1 MTYGLLTPDVP
12 LGPFESARITVWST
26 PGKQAKLHAAHS
38 CSYVRLARTVT
49 EREVPLDAAAVGR
62 MCPKCMTHGSW
73 AREGTGLDIFLRTVT
88 GLGLLYEMGS
98 YNEADEEACTD
109 SEVAQAASLLHL
121 TPSSGPA
128 ATTSQEPGDDAEDED
143 ESAWDELQDARRVR
157 ELVFAEWLGA
167 LASLIRVHQAL
178 DLFPWLRNWAAAG
191 VRRKDERLEALR
203 SQAEQLVKRST
214 LVLAAGVAALEKP
227 AIPSDDPAF
236 GPLGSPAEA
245 AVQLTS
251 LWQRW
256 QSCAKDSWEH
266 PREHD
271 HLVYQLADTMS
282 SRRKGRAQMLERAR
296 VLLAE
301 WEEQAAHTVASGEA
315 DKRVLLV
322 RLPGGSVPVRG
333 SGTSVLDRLGEWERG
348 VLVSYTVAADW
359 QQSTL
364 TLRVP
369 GPVAAQL
376 LSRRCALSYEKP
388 PAGAGGAPGESATR
402 EDTGG
407 LAPGVFDDTPV
418 TGRRLVT
425 PKDLAA
431 LRSSGRDPEQLYVVL
446 GVEAGV
452 EVVPLSVLERR
463 CAAGWQGVIIAGARD
478 LPEALFEGR
487 QAPAAVTGMQDTALW
502 APRVFDPCDEA
513 FGRSLSAAE
522 GERVLVLLCEGRR
535 EVGQALR
542 SLVLART
549 VPDLRTLDVGE
560 YDDRGN
566 ARRPFVADVW
576 NALLAMEQLD
586 LEPFLTD
593 SESGRPP
600 GTPPLPLGV
609 LADVQVYTTDA
620 AGQYQGRA
628 HSPGCAHRRPM
639 RGLSCDDER
648 VTVEELLGNRG
659 FDPCSKCGGY
669 AVRRLSGDQV
679 AYYRAAHRLH
689 KLAQVARAAVRHSAE
704 RREETARSLEEL
716 GNLDERT
723 TMAWF
728 LSSEEARRWRRIIHG
743 LRRDLSGAASL

>member
-12 LGPFESARITVWST
+12 LGPFEDARITVWST

-38 CSYVRLARTVT
+38 CSYVRSARTAT
-49 EREVPLDAAAVGR
+49 EREVRLNAEAVGR

-73 AREGTGLDIFLRTVT
+73 AREGTGLGIFLRTMT

-109 SEVAQAASLLHL
+109 PEVTRAASLLHR

-128 ATTSQEPGDDAEDED
+128 ATSQEPGDEAEDED
-143 ESAWDELQDARRVR
+143 ESAWDELQEARRVR
-157 ELVFAEWLGA
+157 ELVFAEWHGA
-167 LASLIRVHQAL
+167 LASLIRVHQVL
-178 DLFPWLRNWAAAG
+178 DLFPWLRSWAAAG
-191 VRRKDERLEALR
+191 VRHKEERLEALR
-203 SQAEQLVKRST
+203 SQAEQLVERDA
-214 LVLAAGVAALEKP
+214 LVLATGVAALNTP
-227 AIPSDDPAF
+227 TFPSDDPAF
-236 GPLGSPAEA
+236 SPLGSPAEA

-271 HLVYQLADTMS
+271 HLVHQLASRMS
-282 SRRKGRAQMLERAR
+282 SRRKGRAQMLEHAR

-301 WEEQAAHTVASGEA
+301 WEERAAHAVASGEA
-315 DKRVLLV
+315 AEKILLV
-322 RLPGGSVPVRG
+322 RLPRGSVPVRG

-348 VLVSYTVAADW
+348 ILVSYTVAADW

-364 TLRVP
+364 TVRVP

-376 LSRRCALSYEKP
+376 LSPRGALSYEE
-388 PAGAGGAPGESATR
+388 PAPVTEDALGESATP
-402 EDTGG
+402 EKTGG

-418 TGRRLVT
+418 NGRRLVT

-431 LRSSGRDPEQLYVVL
+431 LRSAVRDPEQLYVVL

-463 CAAGWQGVIIAGARD
+463 CSAGWRGVIIAGASD

-487 QAPAAVTGMQDTALW
+487 QAPAAVTGTQDTALW
-502 APRVFDPCDEA
+502 ARRVFDPCDEA

-535 EVGQALR
+535 DVDQALR
-542 SLVLART
+542 SLALART
-549 VPDLRTLDVGE
+549 VTDLRALDVDE
-560 YDDRGN
+560 YDDRGHP
-566 ARRPFVADVW
+566 RRPFAADVW

-586 LEPFLTD
+586 LEPFTAD
-593 SESGRPP
+593 SESGRPCV
-600 GTPPLPLGV
+600 TPLPLGV
-609 LADVQVYTTDA
+609 LAHVQVYTTDA
-620 AGQYQGRA
+620 TGQYQGRA

-648 VTVEELLGNRG
+648 VTVEELLGNKG

-669 AVRRLSGDQV
+669 AVRRLTDNQV
-679 AYYRAAHRLH
+679 SYYRAAHRLH
-689 KLAQVARAAVRHSAE
+689 KLARSTRAAA
-704 RREETARSLEEL
+704 RRGAARTQEMAKSLEEL
-716 GNLDERT
+716 GDLDERT
-723 TMAWF
+723 VAAWF
-728 LSSEEARRWRRIIHG
+728 LSSEEARRWRRITHG
-743 LRRDLSGAASL
+743 LRRDLSGAAL